1 MSFLEWILFC
11 AYWQTHKKYEFWLKT
26 VADDPYEAFVFC
38 SSDLMTSSVK
48 LSIMRLAEMKD
59 DDIALKSFLTQ
70 MEKAFNIKSERFV
83 DECFE
88 GVRLGQKEP
97 WYPLYQEFL
106 RRRKEGKWQ
115 AI

>member
-26 VADDPYEAFVFC
+26 VADNPYEAFVFC

-48 LSIMRLAEMKD
+48 LSIMRLANMKD
-59 DDIALKSFLTQ
+59 DDVALKSFLAQ
-70 MEKAFNIKSERFV
+70 MEKAFNIKSKHFV

-88 GVRLGQKEP
+88 SIRLGQKEP

-106 RRRKEGKWQ
+106 RRQKEGK
-115 AI
+115 